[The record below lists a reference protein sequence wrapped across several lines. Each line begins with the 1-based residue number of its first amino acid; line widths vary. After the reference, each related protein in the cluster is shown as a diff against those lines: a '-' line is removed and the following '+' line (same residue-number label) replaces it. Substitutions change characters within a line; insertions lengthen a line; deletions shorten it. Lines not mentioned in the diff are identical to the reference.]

1 VPSESVLVRTRRAI
15 ASPETES
22 IGQGD
27 DVREQKIA
35 LVTGGSAGIGLAVAR
50 QLSARGTRVAL
61 VARTEKRLR
70 DAAREVGG
78 EAFVCNMNDLSS
90 VSALP
95 AKVVERM
102 GALDIVVNNAG
113 LHHRGSLASIE
124 PLALAEMITV
134 NLTAPVVL
142 CRAAV
147 PILRKPGNIVN
158 VASLAGMVPMPA
170 QVTYGASKAGLR
182 AFSGALREE
191 LDGSGVTVSVVSPGP
206 VDTGFFGAEL
216 ERVADVVF
224 SQPMSTA
231 EQVANAIVRCIDEGT
246 SEIALPW
253 LSGKLCTLGYLSP
266 SLTRLLRPAMEK
278 RGARNK
284 HAYMER
290 KRAPH

>member
-1 VPSESVLVRTRRAI
+1 ML
-15 ASPETES
+15 
-22 IGQGD
+22 D
-27 DVREQKIA
+27 QKIA
-35 LVTGGSAGIGLAVAR
+35 LITGGSAGIGLAVAR

-61 VARTEKRLR
+61 VARTEKTLR
-70 DAAREVGG
+70 DAAQELDGV
-78 EAFVCNMNDLSS
+78 AFVCDMNDLPS

-95 AKVVERM
+95 ARVVERM

-113 LHHRGSLASIE
+113 LHHRGPLLSIE
-124 PLALAEMITV
+124 PLALGDMITV
-134 NLTAPVVL
+134 NLAAPVVL

-147 PILRKPGNIVN
+147 PFLRKPGSIVN
-158 VASLAGMVPMPA
+158 VASLAGMVPMPF

-182 AFSGALREE
+182 AFSRALGDELAESGA
-191 LDGSGVTVSVVSPGP
+191 TVSLVSPGP

-231 EQVANAIVRCIDEGT
+231 EEVAKAIVRCIDEGT
-246 SEIALPW
+246 PEIALPW

-266 SLTRLLRPAMEK
+266 VLTRLLRPAIEK

-284 HAYMER
+284 RAYIER
-290 KRAPH
+290 KRAAL